1 MGWSR
6 SCQDIRTGRIWRA
19 GSDREANGIASWGA
33 GNAGKGPSPTTFG
46 GQTHCTVIHNN
57 FVPSP
62 RQASSHLHA
71 MCSVCP
77 VLWYIGRLRVYKS
90 ATWNRASKLDEL
102 HSAPI
107 LHTPTTIS
115 ALHPILPFNSSSIVL
130 CICLAPRAPRIALL
144 PPSVLSFAARPTRP
158 LNFKR
163 LSGDLTLSEH
173 EDALT
178 VVPRGVVPPTTTT
191 NSGRR
196 KTLLCLGPRYIPS
209 CLKSKL
215 AVEK

>member
-1 MGWSR
+1 MGQSENR
-6 SCQDIRTGRIWRA
+6 SKYRGNLRICRCQRECWGLVSVRGLHGLVTLLSGHQDRTHLARRIRPSQSSQSLFTFGSSTLEIALFFERRIPTFFSSLNKCA
-19 GSDREANGIASWGA
+19 TQEANGIASWGA

-115 ALHPILPFNSSSIVL
+115 ALHPSSS
-130 CICLAPRAPRIALL
+130 
-144 PPSVLSFAARPTRP
+144 F
-158 LNFKR
+158 
-163 LSGDLTLSEH
+163 
-173 EDALT
+173 
-178 VVPRGVVPPTTTT
+178 
-191 NSGRR
+191 
-196 KTLLCLGPRYIPS
+196 
-209 CLKSKL
+209 
-215 AVEK
+215 

>member
-6 SCQDIRTGRIWRA
+6 SCQDIRTGRIWCTLTAQDPTESVVSVPFYFWKFYA
-19 GSDREANGIASWGA
+19 GNCFFFERRIPTFFSSLNKCATQEANGIASWGA

-46 GQTHCTVIHNN
+46 GQTHCTVVHNN

-115 ALHPILPFNSSSIVL
+115 ALHPTSS
-130 CICLAPRAPRIALL
+130 
-144 PPSVLSFAARPTRP
+144 F
-158 LNFKR
+158 
-163 LSGDLTLSEH
+163 
-173 EDALT
+173 
-178 VVPRGVVPPTTTT
+178 
-191 NSGRR
+191 
-196 KTLLCLGPRYIPS
+196 
-209 CLKSKL
+209 
-215 AVEK
+215 